1 MVRRSGNH
9 FVNAGNGKTLLRA
22 AAEGKAQIVRF
33 SLDQYHT
40 MIRDGIVPEDSTVEL
55 LYGML
60 VRKDRSV
67 LGEDPMGHS
76 PLHAAVVLLL
86 TELTAKINGPN
97 RHLQI
102 QLPISI
108 EPDHEPEPD
117 GAIILGGIRDFLDHL
132 PGPTDVTC
140 VIEAAHSSLERDEE
154 DKAPI
159 YAAAGIGQYLILDLR
174 EMKVIEMTEPEA
186 ATGKYRGLK
195 FYEKGEAVKIS
206 LGRGESINVDV
217 AELLP

>member
-22 AAEGKAQIVRF
+22 AGEGKAQIVRF

-76 PLHAAVVLLL
+76 PLHAAVVALL
-86 TELTAKINGPN
+86 TKLTRKIEGANHF
-97 RHLQI
+97 RI
-102 QLPISI
+102 QLPIEI
-108 EPDHEPEPD
+108 QPDHEP
-117 GAIILGGIRDFLDHL
+117 
-132 PGPTDVTC
+132 
-140 VIEAAHSSLERDEE
+140 
-154 DKAPI
+154 
-159 YAAAGIGQYLILDLR
+159 
-174 EMKVIEMTEPEA
+174 
-186 ATGKYRGLK
+186 
-195 FYEKGEAVKIS
+195 
-206 LGRGESINVDV
+206 
-217 AELLP
+217 

>member
-1 MVRRSGNH
+1 MVRRTGNY
-9 FVNAGNGKTLLRA
+9 FINGGNGKTLLRA
-22 AAEGKAQIVRF
+22 AAEGRAQIVRF

-76 PLHAAVVLLL
+76 PLHAAVVGLL
-86 TELTAKINGPN
+86 TELTAKINAAN

-108 EPDHEPEPD
+108 APDHEPEPED
-117 GAIILGGIRDFLDHL
+117 RKSTRLN
-132 PGPTDVTC
+132 
-140 VIEAAHSSLERDEE
+140 SSH
-154 DKAPI
+154 
-159 YAAAGIGQYLILDLR
+159 
-174 EMKVIEMTEPEA
+174 
-186 ATGKYRGLK
+186 
-195 FYEKGEAVKIS
+195 
-206 LGRGESINVDV
+206 
-217 AELLP
+217 

>member
-1 MVRRSGNH
+1 MVRRTGNH
-9 FVNAGNGKTLLRA
+9 FIDGDNGKMLLRA

-40 MIRDGIVPEDSTVEL
+40 MIREGIVPEDSTVEL

-76 PLHAAVVLLL
+76 PLHAAVVGLL
-86 TELTAKINGPN
+86 TELTAKINAAN

-108 EPDHEPEPD
+108 APDHEPEPD
-117 GAIILGGIRDFLDHL
+117 GAIIMGGIRDFLDHL
-132 PGPTDVTC
+132 PGPKEVTC

-154 DKAPI
+154 DKGPI
-159 YAAAGIGQYLILDLR
+159 YAGAGIGQYLIIDLR
-174 EMKVIEMTEPEA
+174 EMRVIEMSEPEPSS
-186 ATGKYRGLK
+186 GKYLSVR
-195 FYEKGEAVKIS
+195 FYEKGEMVKIS
-206 LGRGESINVDV
+206 LGRGESINLDV